1 MEENYNIFF
10 ADWMEGK
17 ISDIELKEKISEKEF
32 LAFQKINKT
41 FDVISELEAPL
52 DNTLLA
58 IKKNIQQN
66 TVKETPKKKNVINLY
81 SKWAVSIAAMFVLFF
96 GIKNYF
102 GNTDVNIYANYGEQ
116 KTIALLDGS
125 EVILNAK
132 STIKYN
138 TSSWKNKRELFLD
151 GEAYFK
157 VTKGS
162 TFTVNTK
169 NGSVTVLGTQFNV
182 NSKDNYFNVICY
194 EGKVKV
200 VEGNRTNILTP
211 GKGITTLNTKHKT
224 LETANTTPNWIH
236 GESEFNNVPLKLV
249 IDELE
254 KQFHITLDRSA
265 IDETKSFTG
274 SFDNKKLKIAL
285 ASVFKPMQIKY
296 KTINKKIVLSNDN
309 SK

>member
-1 MEENYNIFF
+1 M
-10 ADWMEGK
+10 
-17 ISDIELKEKISEKEF
+17 
-32 LAFQKINKT
+32 AFQKINKT
-41 FDVISELEAPL
+41 LDVISELEAPL
-52 DNTLLA
+52 DNTLLN

-66 TVKETPKKKNVINLY
+66 AVKETPKKKNVINLY

-102 GNTDVNIYANYGEQ
+102 GNTDVNIYTNYGEQ
-116 KTIALLDGS
+116 KTVALLDGS

-132 STIKYN
+132 STITYN
-138 TSSWKNKRELFLD
+138 KSSWKNKRELFLD

-169 NGSVTVLGTQFNV
+169 NGSVTVLGTHFNV

-200 VEGNRTNILTP
+200 VEGNRTSILTP
-211 GKGITTLNTKHKT
+211 GKGISTLNSKHKT
-224 LETANTTPNWIH
+224 IEIVNTSPNWID

-249 IDELE
+249 MDELE
-254 KQFHITLDRSA
+254 KQFHITFDRSA
-265 IDETKSFTG
+265 IDETKNFTG
-274 SFDNKKLKIAL
+274 SFDNKKLKTAL

-296 KTINKKIVLSNDN
+296 KIVGKKIILSNVTT
-309 SK
+309 K

>member
-1 MEENYNIFF
+1 MEENYKEYF
-10 ADWMEGK
+10 ADWIEGK
-17 ISDIELKEKISEKEF
+17 ITDIELKEKIPEKEF
-32 LAFQKINKT
+32 LAFQKINKS
-41 FDVISELEAPL
+41 FDIFSELESPL

-58 IKKNIQQN
+58 IKKNIPKN
-66 TVKETPKKKNVINLY
+66 TVKEIPKKINVISLY

-102 GNTDVNIYANYGEQ
+102 SNTDVNIYANYGEQ
-116 KTIALLDGS
+116 KTVALLDGS

-138 TSSWKNKRELFLD
+138 KSDWKNKRELFLD

-182 NSKDNYFNVICY
+182 NSKDNFFNVVCY

-200 VEGNRTNILTP
+200 IEGDRTNFLTP
-211 GKGITTLNTKHKT
+211 GKGITTLDSKHESLNVT
-224 LETANTTPNWIH
+224 NISPSWIH
-236 GESEFNNVPLKLV
+236 GDSEFNNVPLQLV

-254 KQFHITLDRSA
+254 KQFHITFDRSA
-265 IDETKSFTG
+265 IDVTKNFTG
-274 SFDNKKLKIAL
+274 SFDNKNLNIAL
-285 ASVFKPMQIKY
+285 ASVFKPMLIKY
-296 KTINKKIVLSNDN
+296 KSADKKIILSNIN